1 MYEHPIEPEDDLKVA
16 ELPGKWEE
24 LLEIA
29 DKKDFLVLGYK
40 DRFARSTQQIIE
52 TFKQEVQKEYENYLS
67 NGPGAE
73 HVTLD

>member
-1 MYEHPIEPEDDLKVA
+1 MDMELQIVESLEQFRVLKMYEHPIEPEDDLKVA

-52 TFKQEVQKEYENYLS
+52 TFK
-67 NGPGAE
+67 
-73 HVTLD
+73 